1 MAIRWYST
9 DVNLKTIDHEVVD
22 CGKALEIADRYLA
35 DLRPRYESGEEALA
49 ATMFGFARDDA
60 SYMQICIHA
69 PDQIDVEYDFAP
81 IVTSFLRRLARRSS
95 QHSERLTSRD
105 ALRSRIELFF
115 AQSSEGMRRELAN
128 VLRR

>member
-9 DVNLKTIDHEVVD
+9 DVDLKTIDHEIVD
-22 CGKALEIADRYLA
+22 CGKALEIADRYLT
-35 DLRPRYESGEEALA
+35 DLQPRYESGEKALA

-69 PDQIDVEYDFAP
+69 PDHIDVEYDFPP
-81 IVTSFLRRLARRSS
+81 ILTSFLQRLLRHPS

-115 AQSSEGMRRELAN
+115 ALSSESMRQELAN
-128 VLRR
+128 LAGR